1 MPLPSIVTLSIYAS
15 VSHFKA
21 AVDIDLCAFL
31 CAELIIK
38 QGKFRGSADITKTE
52 AKTIYHSNYSCGIK
66 AAANL
71 RLYLH
76 SSIQMK
82 R

>member
-21 AVDIDLCAFL
+21 AVDID
-31 CAELIIK
+31 ELIIK